1 MKKTLFALI
10 AAGAYMANA
19 QAQSSVT
26 LYGILDEG
34 VMFLSN
40 AGGASGG
47 RKITLD
53 STNGISSS
61 RWGLKGIEDL
71 GGGLQA
77 IFTLEP
83 GVNLNSGA
91 FAQGGTPFGRQ
102 AFVGLNSNRFG
113 SLTLGRQY
121 DMVFYF
127 AQPVTALG
135 SQAGSTAFMHP
146 GDLDNA
152 GNSVRVNNSIRYMS
166 PNYGGLTFGG
176 EYSVGGV
183 AGNVTA
189 NSGYSIGAAYANGP
203 LILGAAFEY
212 FKDPTGSASSGF
224 FTDTVG
230 GSSQLAYSLNSGYA
244 SATSY
249 QVGIVGAGYTLGPV
263 TVTTSYSN
271 IQYGNITHGF
281 DGATARFNNIDV
293 AIRYMYSPFL
303 FFSAG
308 YDYLKGA
315 GVTKADG
322 TSVGNQHFNQFSLLA
337 DYLLSKRTDVYLEG
351 TYQRA
356 SGTSSLGTAAVADI
370 GNLGD
375 SSNRNQALIR
385 AALRV
390 RF

>member
-1 MKKTLFALI
+1 MKKTLFALVM
-10 AAGAYMANA
+10 AGAYVTSA

-40 AGGASGG
+40 AGGATGG

-61 RWGLKGIEDL
+61 RWGLRGTEDL

-83 GVNLNSGA
+83 GVNLNTGA

-127 AQPVTALG
+127 AQPVTGLG

-146 GDLDNA
+146 GDLDNT
-152 GNSVRVNNSIRYMS
+152 GNSVRVNNSVRYMS
-166 PNYGGLTFGG
+166 PNYSGFTFGG

-189 NSGYSIGAAYANGP
+189 NSGYSLGAAYSNGP

-212 FKDPTGSASSGF
+212 FKNPTGSASSGF

-244 SATSY
+244 SASSY
-249 QVGIVGAGYTLGPV
+249 QVGIVGGGYTFGPV

-271 IQYGNITHGF
+271 IQYGNIANGF
-281 DGATARFNNIDV
+281 GGATARFNNVDAAV
-293 AIRYMYSPFL
+293 KYMYSPFL

-315 GVTKADG
+315 SVTKANG
-322 TSVGNQHFNQFSLLA
+322 TSVGDQHFNQFSLLA

-356 SGTSSLGTAAVADI
+356 SGTSSLGTPAVADI

-375 SSNRNQALIR
+375 SSNRNQALVR